1 MFFFRFSEKYD
12 DRSFLLVGRSRT
24 RGATLVSLYLLCWDP
39 CGCKRRIF
47 VAHWG
52 LLGVVCDFWGINER
66 GFAEVRLGKLKLG
79 FWSGTDHTIDDEVP
93 REDLEGLEIRKNL
106 RELILR
112 NSFAK

>member
-1 MFFFRFSEKYD
+1 MKT
-12 DRSFLLVGRSRT
+12 DRPRLLVGRSRT
-24 RGATLVSLYLLCWDP
+24 WGATLVSLYLFCSDP

-52 LLGVVCDFWGINER
+52 LLGIDPVRDFWGMNER

-79 FWSGTDHTIDDEVP
+79 FWYGTDHTIDDEGFLGT
-93 REDLEGLEIRKNL
+93 LEGLEIRKNF

-112 NSFAK
+112 NSLAE